1 MKRGAQEA
9 AARAHA
15 PRSRLI
21 RRAMFDTVV
30 MNHPA
35 GTLVTP
41 VTVGRDL
48 PPSVSQ

>member
-9 AARAHA
+9 AAPTRV
-15 PRSRLI
+15 

-35 GTLVTP
+35 GTLVMP
-41 VTVGRDL
+41 V
-48 PPSVSQ
+48 

>member
-1 MKRGAQEA
+1 MELRKLR
-9 AARAHA
+9 
-15 PRSRLI
+15 RSG
-21 RRAMFDTVV
+21 RAMFDTVV

-41 VTVGRDL
+41 VTVGRI